1 MMQQAKTPEQC
12 RMMEGRT
19 LRRKL
24 LAQVQ
29 DAVKALGKKGVL
41 PSLHVVLVGESKPS
55 KIYVNAKIRTAEK
68 VGIEAVFH
76 HLPEDANQKDLEK
89 LLTTLSDDD
98 AVHGVLLQLPLPKH
112 LDQRSALA
120 CIAPVKDV
128 DGLTPENIGRLTLV
142 DSNSHQPCTPLG
154 IMRLLAAYGV
164 EVKGKQATVLGRS
177 QLVGRPLAEM
187 LSQADATV
195 TACHKFTPDIS
206 VYTKQ
211 ADILFVATGNPAL
224 VTGDML
230 KPGAVVV
237 DVGINRLENNDV
249 VGDCDEQTCRHAASL
264 LTPVPGG
271 VGPMT
276 VATLMTNTIDACR
289 RQHDLEAI
297 EWKVA

>member
-1 MMQQAKTPEQC
+1 MDALKTPEQC

-24 LAQVQ
+24 LAQVGE
-29 DAVKALGKKGVL
+29 AVKALGKKGIL
-41 PSLHVVLVGESKPS
+41 PALHVVLVGEDKPS

-68 VGIEAVFH
+68 TGIDATFH
-76 HLPEDANQKDLEK
+76 HLPEQTTQKDLEK

-98 AVHGVLLQLPLPKH
+98 AVHGILLQLPLPPH
-112 LDQRSALA
+112 LDKRSAIG
-120 CIAPVKDV
+120 CIAPIKDV
-128 DGLTPENIGRLTLV
+128 DGLTPENIGRLSLT
-142 DSNSHQPCTPLG
+142 DSDSPRPCTPLG

-164 EVKGKQATVLGRS
+164 EVKGKEATVLGRS

-195 TACHKFTPDIS
+195 TACHKFTPDITI
-206 VYTKQ
+206 YTKQ

-249 VGDCDEQTCRHAASL
+249 VGDCDEPTCRQAASL

-289 RQHDLEAI
+289 RQHGLPILE
-297 EWKVA
+297 WDV